1 MSNKTVDL
9 LLTESVDSL
18 GIVGDVV
25 KVKAG
30 YARNYLIPHGCAV
43 LPTDRAKEQLA
54 ERRAKVQAELAQLR
68 KDLETTI
75 EKLDG
80 FEITLT
86 QSCNDHG
93 FLYGSVTQHDIAA
106 ALNEVGFPQ
115 ISDRHVRLGMSIKRI
130 DSYSVPVQFDA
141 DLKAEIKVWVVA
153 DRELVFADEGA
164 DKEGAEGDDDGDD
177 RRERKMDGGGVDAL
191 GDNE

>member
-1 MSNKTVDL
+1 MSNKTVEL
-9 LLTESVDSL
+9 LLTESVESL

-30 YARNYLIPHGCAV
+30 FARNYLIPHGCAV
-43 LPTDRAKEQLA
+43 LPTDRAKEALA
-54 ERRAKVQAELAQLR
+54 EKRAKVQAELAQLR
-68 KDLETTI
+68 TDMETMI

-106 ALNEVGFPQ
+106 ALNEAGFPQ
-115 ISDRHVRLGMSIKRI
+115 IHDRHVRLGTSIKRI
-130 DSYSVPVQFDA
+130 DSYMVPVQFDL
-141 DLKAEIKVWVVA
+141 DLKTEVKLWVVA
-153 DRELVFADEGA
+153 DRELVFEEDAKDAADGREEGGDEA
-164 DKEGAEGDDDGDD
+164 AAAEKEGEKASVVTAE
-177 RRERKMDGGGVDAL
+177 
-191 GDNE
+191 

>member
-30 YARNYLIPHGCAV
+30 YARNFLIPHGCAV
-43 LPTDRAKEQLA
+43 LPTDRAKEALA
-54 ERRAKVQAELAQLR
+54 EKRAKVQAELAQLR
-68 KDLETTI
+68 TDLEAMI
-75 EKLDG
+75 EKLEG
-80 FEITLT
+80 FEVTLT

-106 ALNEVGFPQ
+106 ALNEAGFPQ
-115 ISDRHVRLGMSIKRI
+115 IHDRHVRLGMSIKRI
-130 DSYSVPVQFDA
+130 DSYNVPVQVDV
-141 DLKAEIKVWVVA
+141 DLRTEIKVWVVA
-153 DRELVFADEGA
+153 DRELVFADEGG
-164 DKEGAEGDDDGDD
+164 DQEEGAAEGD
-177 RRERKMDGGGVDAL
+177 EAGGGEDGAEAKAEASVDA
-191 GDNE
+191 DD